1 MVFWC
6 NFDFAPF
13 CLPEIDTHI
22 WKQWGT
28 GRQLA
33 DEQRSYCWVDV
44 HRDSDSPS
52 HSDGSALDNQ
62 SRKNSGNHNSYVLFF
77 FFCCCCWI
85 SVTLP
90 GLQLSQS
97 SASFFTKGEGLPS
110 STAPLKVIVKRDD
123 GIRGSSVTRRFWK
136 QVLPMTSYSNPQK
149 IKKTVQS
156 YWKYMAVCQNL
167 VPLVNIKIAGKW
179 MFIPLKMYL

>member
-62 SRKNSGNHNSYVLFF
+62 SRKKIRESQFLCAVF

-97 SASFFTKGEGLPS
+97 SASFFTKGKASRLPPHHWRWSSRETMESVGLRSLAGFGSRSCPWQAIATPKKS
-110 STAPLKVIVKRDD
+110 KRQYNPTENIWQCVK
-123 GIRGSSVTRRFWK
+123 TLYPWW
-136 QVLPMTSYSNPQK
+136 TSK
-149 IKKTVQS
+149 
-156 YWKYMAVCQNL
+156 
-167 VPLVNIKIAGKW
+167 
-179 MFIPLKMYL
+179 